1 MEITIKIPKINPW
14 LIISLILAIALVVVI
29 FQQQKPKITGA
40 FILSKEEIGKKVIDY
55 INNNLVPPG
64 TNATL
69 VKVEDM
75 GTFYE
80 ILTSY
85 QGQQIPVYAT
95 KDGKYM
101 FLQSFNLSE
110 KIERP
115 TQQAQQAQ
123 QQEIPKRDRPEARV
137 FVMSFCPFGLQ
148 FLKAYIPVIELLGK
162 KADLQVSFVDYIMHG
177 EKEFHGN
184 NFLYCVQRVEN
195 EKFTKYLRCFVESGD
210 YEKCLD
216 SSGID
221 KTKVKNCIDSIDKQF
236 NLTNLFK
243 DQSTW
248 LSGRFPKYPVEEEL
262 NTKYGVQGSP
272 TFVINGKVVSIE
284 RSAEAIKRAICSAF
298 NSPPEECNRTLRT
311 EAESPGIGPI
321 GSGSGTSGGRC

>member
-14 LIISLILAIALVVVI
+14 LIISLILAIALVVVV

-40 FILSKEEIGKKVIDY
+40 FILSKEEVGKKVIDY

-115 TQQAQQAQ
+115 TQQAQQVQ
-123 QQEIPKRDRPEARV
+123 QQEIPKRDRPEV
-137 FVMSFCPFGLQ
+137 ELYIFSYCPYGVSALDS
-148 FLKAYIPVIELLGK
+148 LVKVRELLKNYAGFK
-162 KADLQVSFVDYIMHG
+162 VKFFSHMHG
-177 EKEFHGN
+177 LHEKQQNMIQECIQA
-184 NFLYCVQRVEN
+184 LSPD
-195 EKFTKYLRCFVESGD
+195 KYWE
-210 YEKCLD
+210 YA
-216 SSGID
+216 
-221 KTKVKNCIDSIDKQF
+221 KQF
-236 NLTNLFK
+236 REKVYQKCRNVECDKNESIALMESVGINSKEIMNCVEKDGEKYYQQDIKDANNLG
-243 DQSTW
+243 
-248 LSGRFPKYPVEEEL
+248 LSG
-262 NTKYGVQGSP
+262 SP
-272 TFVINGKVVSIE
+272 SFVINGVYVRNIDRSPEGIKSVV
-284 RSAEAIKRAICSAF
+284 CSSF
-298 NSPPEECNRTLRT
+298 VTPPKECSQT
-311 EAESPGIGPI
+311 EL
-321 GSGSGTSGGRC
+321 